1 MEKHLIHNNEL
12 HLINKDVLHKA
23 VKLMVDELGL
33 AAGSTA
39 DFDLYKVVET
49 YFIDREKR
57 QLINEIIEK
66 KEE

>member
-12 HLINKDVLHKA
+12 HLINKDVLRKA

-57 QLINEIIEK
+57 QMINEIIEK

>member
-12 HLINKDVLHKA
+12 HLINQEVLHDA
-23 VKLMVDELGL
+23 VKTMVDKLGL

-49 YFIDREKR
+49 YFIDRNKR
-57 QLINEIIEK
+57 QEINQIVDRKNE
-66 KEE
+66 

>member
-12 HLINKDVLHKA
+12 HLINKEVLHKA
-23 VKLMVDELGL
+23 VKLLVDELGL

-49 YFIDREKR
+49 YFTDREKR
-57 QLINEIIEK
+57 QRINEILDEK
-66 KEE
+66 VE

>member
-1 MEKHLIHNNEL
+1 MERHLIHNNEL
-12 HLINKDVLHKA
+12 HLISKDVLRDA
-23 VKLMVDELGL
+23 VKTMVDKLGL

-49 YFIDREKR
+49 YFTDRDKR
-57 QLINEIIEK
+57 QEINQIIER